1 MAQISSATAVW
12 NGTLKEG
19 AGELSLPKASA
30 TFSYDFGSR
39 FETGNTTNP
48 EELIGGALSAC
59 FSMYLSALFS
69 KEGLQNTQVESTA
82 EVHLDGTQSPPKIT
96 TILLDVKATAQGL
109 SKDQFD
115 SLLKQTENECPVKN
129 LYQGANISI
138 RKAELN

>member
-1 MAQISSATAVW
+1 MPELRHYE

-59 FSMYLSALFS
+59 FSPMYLSALFS

-82 EVHLDGTQSPPKIT
+82 EVHLDGTLCNIP
-96 TILLDVKATAQGL
+96 
-109 SKDQFD
+109 SK
-115 SLLKQTENECPVKN
+115 NP
-129 LYQGANISI
+129 
-138 RKAELN
+138 